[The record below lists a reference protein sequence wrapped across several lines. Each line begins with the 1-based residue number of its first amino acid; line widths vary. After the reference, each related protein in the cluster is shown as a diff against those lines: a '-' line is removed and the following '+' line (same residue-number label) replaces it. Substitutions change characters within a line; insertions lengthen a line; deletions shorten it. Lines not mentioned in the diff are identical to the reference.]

1 MEEAGFWWTKS
12 PAGHARGAHTVAIL
26 TLNSVPVPMEGPRE
40 MRLVGAGGWGGWIR
54 AEPEAVTT
62 LTSGLGGALSQGL
75 RTISVVE
82 EGRIL
87 KAQAPF

>member
-26 TLNSVPVPMEGPRE
+26 TLNSVPVPVEGPRE
-40 MRLVGAGGWGGWIR
+40 MRLAGAGGGGGWMR

-62 LTSGLGGALSQGL
+62 LTSGLGGTLSQGL
-75 RTISVVE
+75 MIISVVE
-82 EGRIL
+82 VGRIL
-87 KAQAPF
+87 KVHAPF